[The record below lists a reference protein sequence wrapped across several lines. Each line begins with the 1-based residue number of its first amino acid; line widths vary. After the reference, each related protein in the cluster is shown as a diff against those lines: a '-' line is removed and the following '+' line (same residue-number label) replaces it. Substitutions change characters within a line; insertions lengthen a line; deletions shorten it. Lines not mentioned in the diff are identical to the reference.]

1 MPSSLSHAMA
11 AVAIGA
17 AMAPKTPWRPLVI
30 TGAVCA
36 MVPDLDAL
44 PRLFGGHD
52 IAALGGHRGFTHSI
66 TFAVLGGLV
75 VAPWWK
81 DGRGRVF
88 AYIFLA
94 TLSHGVLDAFS
105 NFGRSAGV
113 AFLMPFAATR
123 FSAPWQP
130 IRSELTEFV
139 WCLAPLTCLA
149 WLALRI
155 RGIRSPRGGHAPP
168 H

>member
-1 MPSSLSHAMA
+1 MA

-17 AMAPKTPWRPLVI
+17 AMAPKPAWRPLLI
-30 TGAVCA
+30 AGAICA
-36 MVPDLDAL
+36 AIPDLDAL

-52 IAALGGHRGFTHSI
+52 VAALGGHRGFTHSI
-66 TFAVLGGLV
+66 AFAVLTGLA
-75 VAPWWK
+75 VAAWWK
-81 DGRGRVF
+81 GRRRRVF

-113 AFLMPFAATR
+113 GFLMPFASTR

-130 IRSELTEFV
+130 IRSELSELA
-139 WCLAPLTCLA
+139 WCLLPLTCIA
-149 WLALRI
+149 WLGLRV
-155 RGIRSPRGGHAPP
+155 RGRRFTAQHQRSVRPSNP
-168 H
+168 